1 MAASPGDD
9 DRVTYVRNRVSLQ
22 AFLAAGG
29 ERGGKRGEFAMA
41 QADKSDDRAKER
53 AEMLRLIDEE
63 VAETAHWLGKD
74 RLDPAVHAA
83 MARTP
88 RHRFVPMMELGDA
101 YQNQPLPIG
110 LGQTISQPY
119 IVAIMTDQAQV
130 GPGSRVLEV
139 GTGSG
144 YQAAVLA
151 ELGCEVWSIEALPE
165 LAEEAAARLTELGY
179 DKVHCRQGDGAKGW
193 PEAAPFDA
201 ILVTAAATAIPPA
214 LVDQLKRGGRMI
226 IPLGPPDGA
235 IRYTATQR
243 LLRIEKAEDGTLSEE
258 VILPVAFVP
267 LVTPPGEEA

>member
-1 MAASPGDD
+1 MVAS
-9 DRVTYVRNRVSLQ
+9 R
-22 AFLAAGG
+22 
-29 ERGGKRGEFAMA
+29 KI
-41 QADKSDDRAKER
+41 
-53 AEMLRLIDEE
+53 RL
-63 VAETAHWLGKD
+63 V
-74 RLDPAVHAA
+74 
-83 MARTP
+83 
-88 RHRFVPMMELGDA
+88 MELRRAGIADTDVLSAIERIPREAFTPESFRHQA
-101 YQNQPLPIG
+101 YENMAIPIG
-110 LGQTISQPY
+110 QGQTLSQPQV
-119 IVAIMTDQAQV
+119 VALMTQAL
-130 GPGSRVLEV
+130 GASRRTKVLEV

-235 IRYTATQR
+235 IRFTSTQR